1 MHSDCV
7 TTVVSAR
14 VMPLSGLE
22 WKAWSRDHDGTN
34 EGMGEMRTV
43 AWLAVMGVLTVA
55 VGLVLVVGLL
65 AVLSGSIA
73 LFM

>member
-1 MHSDCV
+1 
-7 TTVVSAR
+7 
-14 VMPLSGLE
+14 
-22 WKAWSRDHDGTN
+22 
-34 EGMGEMRTV
+34 MRTV

>member
-1 MHSDCV
+1 
-7 TTVVSAR
+7 
-14 VMPLSGLE
+14 
-22 WKAWSRDHDGTN
+22 
-34 EGMGEMRTV
+34 MGEMRTV